1 MTKLENFGA
10 NNDTMTR
17 ALSTADIKILA
28 LLQRAG
34 RLTNVE
40 LAERVGMAPS
50 PCLRRLRQ
58 LEADG
63 VITGYTAQ
71 VNRHA
76 LGYGVEALVM
86 VTLDQ
91 RAAQGVEALKQAIVA
106 LDQVVTCYA
115 VTGEFD
121 LMLRVVATDLEAY
134 GDFTMNHLLTLPGV
148 KDVRSSFV
156 IGTVKDAVIVPLPA
170 TD

>member
-1 MTKLENFGA
+1 MS
-10 NNDTMTR
+10 R
-17 ALSTADIKILA
+17 PLSAADVKIISV
-28 LLQRAG
+28 LQQAG

-40 LAERVGMAPS
+40 LAERIGMAPS

-63 VITGYTAQ
+63 VITGYSAR
-71 VNRHA
+71 VDRHA

-91 RAAQGVEALKQAIVA
+91 RAAQGVEALKQAILA

-121 LMLRVVATDLEAY
+121 LMLRVVASDLEAY

-156 IGTVKDAVIVPLPA
+156 IGTVKNAAMVPL
-170 TD
+170 D